1 MNKSTAHGA
10 QISRP
15 VINSWLHSL
24 LPDLPAS
31 LRIEE
36 LGKGSIYC
44 RVINY
49 YFPGAILANR
59 IIHHPKT

>member
-1 MNKSTAHGA
+1 MNKSTSHTP

-15 VINSWLHSL
+15 VVTSWLHSL
-24 LPDLPAS
+24 LPDVPAT

-49 YFPGAILANR
+49 YFPGAILVNR
-59 IIHHPKT
+59 IILHPKS